1 MAVADNI
8 RSLALLPHE
17 MNKIRN
23 FPGSDAVLARALAA
37 STAESITVPGSGAT
51 AARYVCI
58 SANADIYVS
67 FSTTATVP
75 GDTTDGTASVLLS
88 VYKGE
93 HWFYCSGV
101 TTISVITAAAGG
113 AIVTASFY
121 RD

>member
-8 RSLALLPHE
+8 RSLALLPLPVNH
-17 MNKIRN
+17 IRN
-23 FPGSDAVLARALAA
+23 FPGPDAVLARLLAA
-37 STAESITVPGSGAT
+37 TTAESITVPGSGAT

-58 SANADIYVS
+58 SATADIYVS

-93 HWFYCSGV
+93 HWFNCSGV
-101 TTISVITAAAGG
+101 TTISVISAGTP
-113 AIVTASFY
+113 IVTASFY